1 MYKTPSSDFFWT
13 KIHLCSGQV
22 PGSTGWG
29 LVGVLAVGY
38 VSSLKHSYTIWF
50 ACTDFP
56 LHATRKDVWWRYL
69 PFGCRSVCSPWSIT
83 KWSSGTTGIP
93 RKAVKTLSGVS
104 ALLFSLVWQHAQSMT
119 YSHFYPPCV
128 NKSQKSFVWLGRRNR
143 DPTLER

>member
-1 MYKTPSSDFFWT
+1 MYKTPSSVFFWT

-83 KWSSGTTGIP
+83 KWSSGKQEFPEKQSRHYLGSQHCCFLLCDNMHRAWLIP
-93 RKAVKTLSGVS
+93 TSIHRVLTSHRRALYDWAGGTETL
-104 ALLFSLVWQHAQSMT
+104 L
-119 YSHFYPPCV
+119 
-128 NKSQKSFVWLGRRNR
+128 
-143 DPTLER
+143 